1 MMKSV
6 ATLLVTLGILTTAG
20 VASADERP
28 DRPQTVQY
36 DGNGYDGNR
45 FDGNRFDRNDRY
57 DRDDYS
63 RRPPPRRYERI
74 RRRPGYVWVAGN
86 WEWRRGRYVWV
97 RGHFE
102 RRYAYRPWYPGYYR

>member
-28 DRPQTVQY
+28 DRPRTEQQY
-36 DGNGYDGNR
+36 GNGYE
-45 FDGNRFDRNDRY
+45 RNDRSY
-57 DRDDYS
+57 DRTDNW
-63 RRPPPRRYERI
+63 RRPAPPPARYERI

-86 WEWRRGRYVWV
+86 YEWRRGRYVWV

-102 RRYAYRPWYPGYYR
+102 RRHAERPVYPGFYR

>member
-28 DRPQTVQY
+28 DRPRTEQQY
-36 DGNGYDGNR
+36 GNGGYDRN
-45 FDGNRFDRNDRY
+45 DRNDRY
-57 DRDDYS
+57 DRNDNWQ
-63 RRPPPRRYERI
+63 RPAPPPRYEPI

-86 WEWRRGRYVWV
+86 YEWRRGRQIWV

-102 RRYAYRPWYPGYYR
+102 RRHDYRPWYPGYYR